1 MARCVCCD
9 LPLDRWGS
17 CPMCDA
23 VMISPPH
30 VCLRWL
36 ITIGDEHGCDAS
48 FPGLSPDHET
58 AVRLDR

>member
-1 MARCVCCD
+1 
-9 LPLDRWGS
+9 
-17 CPMCDA
+17 MCDA